1 MNIKV
6 GWAFRGIRRACGLY
20 GVRVS
25 LRLPLFPLGTV
36 LCPGCAMPL
45 HVFEERYRRLVED
58 LLAGPKDAREFG
70 VLTIRRGFEVGEG
83 AALDYFDIGCS
94 ALVDDVTKYE
104 DGRYDLVTH
113 GHRRFTVASL
123 DTTGPYVVGTVDLV
137 DEPIGDDPEEAAS
150 MARLVFARY
159 QHVLIQ
165 LRDLRVV
172 VGDLPSD
179 PVQLSYVLSAAVVS
193 PTPVRQ
199 RLLEIPDA
207 TTRLVAVAG
216 VMRDELLAMRAVPSL
231 PATEVTRFGYTPN

>member
-1 MNIKV
+1 
-6 GWAFRGIRRACGLY
+6 
-20 GVRVS
+20 VS

-36 LCPGCAMPL
+36 LCPGCALPL
-45 HVFEERYRRLVED
+45 HVFEDRYRRLVED

-83 AALDYFDIGCS
+83 AALDYFDTGCT
-94 ALVDDVTKYE
+94 AVVDDVTTYE

-113 GHRRFTVASL
+113 GHRRFTLAQVEPA
-123 DTTGPYVVGTVDLV
+123 GPYLMATVDFL
-137 DEPIGDDPEEAAS
+137 DEPVGDDPEGAES
-150 MARLVFARY
+150 VARIVFARY

-172 VGDLPSD
+172 VGDLPED
-179 PVQLSYVLSAAVVS
+179 PVQLSYVLSSAVVA

-207 TTRLVAVAG
+207 TARLLAVADL
-216 VMRDELLAMRAVPSL
+216 MRAELAAMRAVPSL
-231 PATEVTRFGYTPN
+231 PATEVTRFGYSPN